1 MLKPQNYFRAR
12 NGQYYTAFTK
22 DALYEIIDNNNP
34 DSFLPILHI
43 LDYPYIKYEW
53 NRLMDK
59 YGNNAHIL
67 GRYCSVMRLKAYQVF
82 RFDDSN
88 ELNAKSIDYL
98 LERKM
103 IYDSNEQARRR
114 IACSGRQI

>member
-12 NGQYYTAFTK
+12 NGQYYTTFTK
-22 DALYEIIDNNNP
+22 DALYETIDNNNP
-34 DSFLPILHI
+34 NSFIPILQI

-53 NRLMDK
+53 DRLMDK
-59 YGNNAHIL
+59 YGSNAHIL
-67 GRYCSVMRLKAYQVF
+67 GRYCSIMRLKAYQVF
-82 RFDDSN
+82 GFDDSD
-88 ELNAKSIDYL
+88 ELNAKRIDYL

-114 IACSGRQI
+114 ITRSGRQI